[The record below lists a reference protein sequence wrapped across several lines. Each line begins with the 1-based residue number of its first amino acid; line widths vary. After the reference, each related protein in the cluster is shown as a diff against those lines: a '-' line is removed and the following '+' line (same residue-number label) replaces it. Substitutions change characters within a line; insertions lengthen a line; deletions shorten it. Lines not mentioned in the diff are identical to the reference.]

1 MRKIVLLTIS
11 LFLILPLL
19 SGCIAV
25 VGVAG
30 AAAGYE
36 AHKAGYRINITKK
49 APGEKPK
56 PVINKKIRSTW

>member
-1 MRKIVLLTIS
+1 MRKIGLLAIL
-11 LFLILPLL
+11 LFMILPLL

-25 VGVAG
+25 VGAAG

-36 AHKAGYRINITKK
+36 AHEAGYRINITKK

-56 PVINKKIRSTW
+56 PVINKK

>member
-1 MRKIVLLTIS
+1 MRKIALLIAS
-11 LFLILPLL
+11 LFMLLSSL

-49 APGEKPK
+49 VPGEKPK
-56 PVINKKIRSTW
+56 PAANKK

>member
-1 MRKIVLLTIS
+1 MRKIGLLAIL
-11 LFLILPLL
+11 LFMILPLL

-25 VGVAG
+25 VG

-36 AHKAGYRINITKK
+36 AHEAGYRINITKK

-56 PVINKKIRSTW
+56 PVINKK